1 MTMSFAD
8 QVRAAVAN
16 AEGAADTEPARHF
29 RAVLDELVAGLRAL
43 GVGARIQSGRD
54 ARKLTLYLYPPHRP
68 ARVNLMLTFFL
79 DGDGIVVSGETSTSI
94 TSPDELQ
101 GWLLRYVQLP
111 AFLESLGLLREE
123 AKLPVEARL
132 RVDRQ
137 ASHAVGDVVVAVS
150 PEDQERLDAATKDS
164 DVELV
169 AERIEFPGNGPYARG
184 TGYVLL
190 ESAGLFVSVDSVEP
204 AGDKLQVKGKRA

>member
-16 AEGAADTEPARHF
+16 AEGAADTEPAQRF
-29 RAVLDELVAGLRAL
+29 RAVLDEFVAGLGAL
-43 GVGARIQSGRD
+43 GVGARIQPGRD
-54 ARKLTLYLYPPHRP
+54 ARKLTLYLYPAHRP
-68 ARVNLMLTFFL
+68 ARVKLMLTFFL

-101 GWLLRYVQLP
+101 RWLLRYVQLP
-111 AFLESLGLLREE
+111 AFLESLGALREE
-123 AKLPVEARL
+123 AQLPVEARL

-150 PEDQERLDAATKDS
+150 PEDQEKLDAVTKGS
-164 DVELV
+164 DVELEV
-169 AERIEFPGNGPYARG
+169 ERIEFHGNGPYVRG
-184 TGYVLL
+184 TAYMIL
-190 ESAGLFVSVDSVEP
+190 ESAGLLVGVDSVEP